1 MHKDEYAKLSYLS
14 IMVIQEASQRI
25 GETVL
30 DSLVYNVYLI
40 KIGFKRNPL
49 KRVSLKPTS
58 NNNSW
63 GQVLLFSL
71 TLGPNIGRI
80 RWR

>member
-1 MHKDEYAKLSYLS
+1 M
-14 IMVIQEASQRI
+14 
-25 GETVL
+25 L
-30 DSLVYNVYLI
+30 DSLVYNVYLV

-49 KRVSLKPTS
+49 NRGSLKPTS

-80 RWR
+80 TWR

>member
-1 MHKDEYAKLSYLS
+1 
-14 IMVIQEASQRI
+14 MVIQEDNLRI

-30 DSLVYNVYLI
+30 DTLVYNIYLI

-49 KRVSLKPTS
+49 NRVSLKPTS

-80 RWR
+80 TWR